1 MDNNQSTTDLADTP
15 WQIKSNILYYT
26 STVYHTVFNN

>member
-1 MDNNQSTTDLADTP
+1 MDKDQSIADLVDTP

-26 STVYHTVFNN
+26 SIVYHIVS